1 MRSRAARSMRVSAL
15 IGVLLAPIVLRAQDT
30 TTTPGVR
37 LGLNYQTGAKPGVI
51 VLPVVDD
58 DRDSLRTIVQR
69 DFDYGDRLNVI
80 DLDAEAL
87 RKMVPAAGQKINFA
101 LFAKLG
107 AALLVRMTPTTQG
120 LHVAA
125 YDVEKGELLQSEH
138 FLFDRRDRDWRFAL
152 HGISDQIEQWVFGK
166 RGIAQTRIAYVV
178 NGELKIV
185 DSDGAETRA
194 ITTGRGALSPAWSP
208 SGEAVVFTVLGNTGT
223 QVQELDVRTGRT
235 RRISQIRAG
244 LNITPVYQPNGN
256 AILYARGTG
265 NGTDLVLA
273 ALDSTEPKRIT
284 IGRGTDNTQPSYS
297 PDGTQIAFISGRSG
311 TPQVY
316 IMDADGSNIQLLT
329 TFKPGVRSYRAS
341 PDWSPDG
348 RAIAYEQQNGNFQ
361 VWMIDLRDRVPKQL
375 TSEGENEDPSWA
387 PDGRHIVFTS
397 SRGGDKQ
404 LWIMDTETG
413 RARQLTHSKGARL
426 AAWSPI
432 LANPEVG
439 SYSQ

>member
-1 MRSRAARSMRVSAL
+1 MRGRLSGFIAIAL
-15 IGVLLAPIVLRAQDT
+15 VGASSVLAAQDT
-30 TTTPGVR
+30 STTPGVR
-37 LGLNYQTGAKPGVI
+37 LGLNYQTGVKPGVI

-58 DRDSLRTIVQR
+58 DVDSIRTIVQR
-69 DFDYGDRLNVI
+69 DLDYSDRINVI
-80 DLDAEAL
+80 DLDRETL
-87 RKMVPAAGQKINFA
+87 SGMVPPPGQKFNFP
-101 LFAKLG
+101 LFAKFG
-107 AALLVRMTPTTQG
+107 AAVVVRMTPTTQG

-125 YDVEKGELLQSEH
+125 YDVEHGQLLQSEH

-152 HGISDQIEQWVFGK
+152 HGISDQIEEWMFGK
-166 RGIAQTRIAYVV
+166 RGIAATRIAYVI
-178 NGELKIV
+178 NGELRIV

-208 SGEAVVFTVLGNTGT
+208 SGESVVFTVLGNTGT
-223 QVQELDVRTGRT
+223 QVQELDVKTGKT

-284 IGRGTDNTQPSYS
+284 IGRGTDNTSPSYS
-297 PDGTQIAFISGRSG
+297 PDGTEVAFISGRSG

-316 IMDADGSNIQLLT
+316 IMDADGSNVQLLT
-329 TFKPGVRSYRAS
+329 PFTPGVRSYRAS

-361 VWMIDLRDRVPKQL
+361 IWMIDLRDRVPKQL
-375 TSEGENEDPSWA
+375 TSEAENEDPSWA
-387 PDGRHIVFTS
+387 PDGRHLVFTS

-404 LWIMDTETG
+404 LWIMDTESG

>member
-1 MRSRAARSMRVSAL
+1 MNRPAL
-15 IGVLLAPIVLRAQDT
+15 IALAALLVGPMALRAQDT

-37 LGLNYQTGAKPGVI
+37 LGLSYESGTKPGVI
-51 VLPVVDD
+51 VLPVQDD

-69 DFDYGDRLNVI
+69 DLDYSDRFTVI
-80 DLDAEAL
+80 DLDAETL
-87 RKMVPAAGQKINFA
+87 RGMTPSAGQKINFP
-101 LFAKLG
+101 LFAKFG
-107 AALLVRMTPTTQG
+107 AALLVRMTPTSQG

-125 YDVEKGELLQSEH
+125 YDVARGQLLQSEH

-152 HGISDQIEQWVFGK
+152 HGVSDQIEAWTFGK
-166 RGIAQTRIAYVV
+166 RGIAQTRIAYVI

-194 ITTGRGALSPAWSP
+194 ITTGRGVLSPAWSP

-223 QVQELDVRTGRT
+223 QVQELDVKTGKT
-235 RRISQIRAG
+235 RRVSQIRAG

-256 AILYARGTG
+256 GILYARGTG
-265 NGTDLVLA
+265 NGTDLVFA
-273 ALDSTEPKRIT
+273 SMDSTEPKRIT
-284 IGRGTDNTQPSYS
+284 IGRGTDNTSPSYS
-297 PDGTQIAFISGRSG
+297 PDGTQVAFISGRSG
-311 TPQVY
+311 SPQVY
-316 IMDADGSNIQLLT
+316 IMDADGSNVQLLT
-329 TFKPGVRSYRAS
+329 PYKPGVRSYRAS

-387 PDGRHIVFTS
+387 PDGRHLVFTS

-404 LWIMDTETG
+404 LWIVDTESG